1 MTMGMSKRE
10 PTMPAGEFKAR
21 CLEVMDRVAR
31 TRRPVTIT
39 KRGRP
44 VARLVP
50 IEPESEDFL
59 GSLRDRI
66 RIAGDIATSVEPSE
80 RWETEQEWGG
90 LCRDN
95 PPR

>member
-1 MTMGMSKRE
+1 MPKTDTTMA
-10 PTMPAGEFKAR
+10 AGEFKAR
-21 CLEVMDRVAR
+21 CLQVMEQVSR

-50 IEPESEDFL
+50 VEGDAEPFL
-59 GSLRDRI
+59 DSLRDRI
-66 RIAGDIATSVEPSE
+66 IIAGDITKPATSPDA
-80 RWETEQEWGG
+80 WETEKEWIQ
-90 LCRDN
+90 LCREN

>member
-1 MTMGMSKRE
+1 MPTRDV
-10 PTMPAGEFKAR
+10 TMPAGEFKAR
-21 CLEVMDRVAR
+21 CLRVMEQVSR

-44 VARLVP
+44 VVRLVP
-50 IEPESEDFL
+50 VDRESDAFF

-66 RIAGDIATSVEPSE
+66 TVHGDPTKTDRADA
-80 RWETEQEWGG
+80 WETEREWVQ
-90 LCRDN
+90 LCREN

>member
-1 MTMGMSKRE
+1 MAKRDV
-10 PTMPAGEFKAR
+10 TMPAGEFKAR
-21 CLEVMDRVAR
+21 CLQLMEQVSR

-50 IEPESEDFL
+50 VDGDSEPFL
-59 GSLRDRI
+59 DSLRKSI
-66 RIAGDIATSVEPSE
+66 TIAGDIMKAAARSEPWDTEKEWVE
-80 RWETEQEWGG
+80 
-90 LCRDN
+90 LCREN